1 MKISLLV
8 LPFQNWGSSTQDDFL
23 CDGIT
28 EELIYT
34 LTRLDHLQVASR
46 TSSFFFKNKDLQPKQ
61 IGEQLGISHL
71 LEGSIR
77 RYDEKIRINIHLT
90 DVDTGFTVW
99 SESFNRPYQDL
110 LSVQDDIATFVAQ
123 KFAQQ
128 QAPPPTIQSDLVP
141 NNDVK
146 AYEFYLQGLYH
157 YNQYTMAEMEKTVAC
172 CKQALAR
179 QPDFA
184 LAYALIASC
193 NVALGGFIHPRYYQI
208 AKKAAFKA
216 IQLNETLIEPHLS
229 MAMVKGFLDYDWP
242 GALASIQRA
251 LDLDIRSAEAL
262 RLKGILELI
271 VGQPEQSIYSQEMAT
286 KYDPMNTLFINSQ
299 GWALDYAR
307 HYDAAQREY
316 QRTLD
321 IDPNFRPA
329 LESLGFSFMYQGKWV
344 EAQQWLEKYQQAV
357 GHPLKGWFGLGYL
370 FGKTQQID
378 RAYEVLEIHNRRQ
391 QEDPQEN
398 LALDFALVYLG
409 LGDNEKALAYLKQSV
424 DSHYIWT
431 IARLGIDPIFAP
443 LRQESQYWALM
454 DKLRLT
460 TYYKEGKILAK
471 LESSQLLIIQS
482 DTKERLEVL
491 QSQLLYVEAQ
501 GNYTK
506 FAYLEGLNIKEQLL
520 RIPLSEVKRQI
531 DCQTII
537 HCHRS
542 YLANLS
548 FFNTLTGSSR
558 QLNLLCPRTSTKLP
572 ISRNKEALVKR
583 SLAELTN
590 K

>member
-1 MKISLLV
+1 
-8 LPFQNWGSSTQDDFL
+8 
-23 CDGIT
+23 
-28 EELIYT
+28 
-34 LTRLDHLQVASR
+34 
-46 TSSFFFKNKDLQPKQ
+46 
-61 IGEQLGISHL
+61 
-71 LEGSIR
+71 
-77 RYDEKIRINIHLT
+77 
-90 DVDTGFTVW
+90 
-99 SESFNRPYQDL
+99 
-110 LSVQDDIATFVAQ
+110 
-123 KFAQQ
+123 
-128 QAPPPTIQSDLVP
+128 
-141 NNDVK
+141 
-146 AYEFYLQGLYH
+146 
-157 YNQYTMAEMEKTVAC
+157 
-172 CKQALAR
+172 
-179 QPDFA
+179 
-184 LAYALIASC
+184 
-193 NVALGGFIHPRYYQI
+193 
-208 AKKAAFKA
+208 
-216 IQLNETLIEPHLS
+216 

-262 RLKGILELI
+262 RLKGILEVIL
-271 VGQPEQSIYSQEMAT
+271 GQAEQSIYSHEMAT

-299 GWALDYAR
+299 GWALDYAS
-307 HYDAAQREY
+307 HHDAARREY
-316 QRTLD
+316 QRALA

-329 LESLGFSFMYQGKWV
+329 MESLGFSFMYQGKWE

-378 RAYEVLEIHNRRQ
+378 RAYEVLEIHNQRQ
-391 QEDPQEN
+391 QEDPREN

-443 LRQESQYWALM
+443 LHQEDHYWALM

-460 TYYKEGKILAK
+460 SYYKEGRTLVKP
-471 LESSQLLIIQS
+471 ESSQLLIIQS
-482 DTKERLEVL
+482 DTKERLEIL

-506 FAYLEGLNIKEQLL
+506 FAYLEGPNIQEQLL
-520 RIPLSEVKRQI
+520 RIPLSEVKRRI
-531 DCQTII
+531 DGQTII

-548 FFNTLTGSSR
+548 FFNTTTGSSR
-558 QLNLLCPRTSTKLP
+558 QLNLLCQRTSTKLP

-583 SLAELTN
+583 SLAELSRS
-590 K
+590 